1 MNIDQLNNIYLIY
14 REKAACAVFFILFR
28 RWRFISFTELRV
40 NSQIRVP
47 EVRVI
52 DEAGNSLGVVTVND
66 AVRMAEERALDL
78 VEISPAA
85 KPPVCKLLNYGK
97 YRYEQLK
104 KDKESR
110 KNQHVVV
117 VKEVQIRPN
126 IDKHDLGIKLNHA
139 LEFLEKGFKVKFVIR
154 FRGREMEYKEQRGKE
169 MLDQVFAHLA
179 NKGVMEGDPFRED
192 KLIIFTMMPIKKI
205 EKEK

>member
-1 MNIDQLNNIYLIY
+1 LC
-14 REKAACAVFFILFR
+14 RLFYFLR

-40 NSQIRVP
+40 NSQIRIP
-47 EVRVI
+47 EIRVI

-66 AVRMAEERALDL
+66 AIRMAEERGLDL
-78 VEISPAA
+78 VEISPSA

-97 YRYEQLK
+97 FRYEQLK
-104 KDKESR
+104 KDKEAK
-110 KNQHVVV
+110 KNQHMVV

-179 NKGVMEGDPFRED
+179 NKGVMEGDPFKED
-192 KLIIFTMMPIKKI
+192 KLIIFTVMPIKKI
-205 EKEK
+205 

>member
-1 MNIDQLNNIYLIY
+1 MIY
-14 REKAACAVFFILFR
+14 REKTACAVFFILFR

-40 NSQIRVP
+40 NSQIRIP
-47 EVRVI
+47 EIRVI
-52 DEAGNSLGVVTVND
+52 DEAGNSLGVVSVND
-66 AVRMAEERALDL
+66 AIRMAEERGLDL
-78 VEISPAA
+78 VEISPSA

-97 YRYEQLK
+97 FRYEQLK
-104 KDKESR
+104 KDKEAR

-139 LEFLEKGFKVKFVIR
+139 VEFLDKGFKVKFVIR

-179 NKGVMEGDPFRED
+179 NKGQMEGDPFKED
-192 KLIIFTMMPIKKI
+192 KLIIFTMMPIRKI
-205 EKEK
+205 EKTEK